1 MRETMVNSRF
11 IDEHFDTNNCQ
22 NYILS
27 IQCSLNG
34 VSFLVFDPVTNKFI
48 VLLEHEVIATT
59 PFELKNELDRL
70 FKNEPILNYR
80 FKKVKAVFLSQRSVM
95 IPDPIINEADLNN
108 LFYLT
113 FDNKRDEQILRN
125 TVVPNVTSLL
135 FSVPGVVYRCVKEK
149 FQDVEFFAT
158 PLPIINYGLKQKTTL
173 PQFLILK
180 FGDILLVCFISDRKI
195 HFINHF
201 YIKNDIDCL
210 YYILSVAKKLNIN
223 PKVEL
228 KLFGKIEQQSEL
240 VTSVKNYFEK
250 VEFARI
256 RNQYSISH
264 SFPNRPEHYILPHIE
279 LTLCE

>member
-1 MRETMVNSRF
+1 
-11 IDEHFDTNNCQ
+11 
-22 NYILS
+22 
-27 IQCSLNG
+27 
-34 VSFLVFDPVTNKFI
+34 LVFDPVTNKFI
-48 VLLEHEVIATT
+48 VLLEHEVIAAT
-59 PFELKNELDRL
+59 PFELKNDLDHL
-70 FKNEPILNYR
+70 FKNEPILSYR
-80 FKKVKAVFLSQRSVM
+80 FKKVKAAFLSQRSVM
-95 IPDPIINEADLNN
+95 IPDPIINEADQNN

-125 TVVPNVTSLL
+125 TVVLNVTSLL
-135 FSVPGVVYRCVKEK
+135 FSVPGVVYRCIKEK
-149 FQDVEFFAT
+149 FQDVEFFAA

-173 PQFLILK
+173 PQFLISK
-180 FGDILLVCFISDRKI
+180 FGDMLLVCFISDRKI

-240 VTSVKNYFEK
+240 VTSLKNYFEK

-264 SFPNRPEHYILPHIE
+264 SFPNRPEHYILPYIE